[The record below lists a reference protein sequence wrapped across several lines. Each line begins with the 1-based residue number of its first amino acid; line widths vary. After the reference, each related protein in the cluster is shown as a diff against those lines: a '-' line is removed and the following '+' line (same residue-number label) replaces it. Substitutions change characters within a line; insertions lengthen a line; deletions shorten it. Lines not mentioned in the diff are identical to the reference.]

1 MYQLTVLYHHPDDAA
16 AFDKHYNE
24 VHIPLASKMPGLR
37 RYSVSHPAPGPDGSK
52 PAYHL
57 IAVLEWDDE
66 AAFGA
71 AVTSPEGAAATG
83 DVANFATNG
92 ATMLSGSATLAT

>member
-16 AFDKHYNE
+16 AFDKHYDE

-37 RYSVSHPAPGPDGSK
+37 RYTVSRPVPGPDGSK

-57 IAVLEWDDE
+57 VAVLEWDDE

-71 AVTSPEGAAATG
+71 AITSAEGAAATA
-83 DVANFATNG
+83 DVPTFATNG
-92 ATMLSGSATLAT
+92 ATMVTGPGSLAT

>member
-16 AFDKHYNE
+16 AFDKHYDE
-24 VHIPLASKMPGLR
+24 VHIPLATKMPGLR
-37 RYSVSHPAPGPDGSK
+37 RYSVSRPVAGPDGAK

-71 AVTSPEGAAATG
+71 AVTSAEGAAATG
-83 DVANFATNG
+83 DVPNFATNG
-92 ATMLSGSATLAT
+92 ATMLTGPATLAS